1 MILFHCYMHINNTLR
16 HYGTK
21 NPNCKDTKKYFILP
35 KNLAHCVFEAS
46 FMLIPRS
53 ISSFLEFDSKLFRRR
68 VDFLSNQ

>member
-46 FMLIPRS
+46 FIPNRS
-53 ISSFLEFDSKLFRRR
+53 LGFMAD
-68 VDFLSNQ
+68 